1 MVVSYPIKGIM
12 GYKSDAYLTGEPS
25 CNAPASHTGGNITAA
40 VAAGQLEQRRES
52 SGRIGISVFT
62 HTLIQLG
69 MLANLV

>member
-1 MVVSYPIKGIM
+1 MQHVRHWPGL
-12 GYKSDAYLTGEPS
+12 GLTGIGS
-25 CNAPASHTGGNITAA
+25 MTAA
-40 VAAGQLEQRRES
+40 VAAGQLEQRREL